1 MKLFF
6 VLIILLIF
14 QNCSFDNKT
23 GIWENNNIP
32 KESNDLFKEFKKVST
47 SEDVFNEIIPF
58 TKNYKFR
65 SLPAKKNLS
74 WKDIFFQNNNNLIN
88 FKYNNSNNIIFKSKK
103 LTRSK
108 VNKDILFEN
117 GNLIISD
124 QSGNIIVY
132 SIKKKK

>member
-6 VLIILLIF
+6 VLVILLIF

-23 GIWENNNIP
+23 GIWENNDNP

-74 WKDIFFQNNNNLIN
+74 WKDIFFQNDNNLIN
-88 FKYNNSNNIIFKSKK
+88 FKYNNYNNIIFKIKK
-103 LTRSK
+103 LTQKK
-108 VNKDILFEN
+108 VKKNILFEKK
-117 GNLIISD
+117 NLKISD
-124 QSGNIIVY
+124 DSVNIIVY
-132 SIKKKK
+132 

>member
-6 VLIILLIF
+6 VLVILLIF

-23 GIWENNNIP
+23 GIWENNDNP

-65 SLPAKKNLS
+65 SK
-74 WKDIFFQNNNNLIN
+74 
-88 FKYNNSNNIIFKSKK
+88 
-103 LTRSK
+103 
-108 VNKDILFEN
+108 
-117 GNLIISD
+117 
-124 QSGNIIVY
+124 
-132 SIKKKK
+132 